1 MKKDKD
7 IKLYQEPT
15 IKVVKFQVELGFE
28 PSGMDTPTPGT
39 DPEEEWV
46 GRSVEGNTSRSV
58 FDNTAASE
66 QSFF

>member
-1 MKKDKD
+1 MKTSKVFR
-7 IKLYQEPT
+7 LYQEPT
-15 IKVVKFQVELGFE
+15 IKVVKFHVELGYE

-58 FDNTAASE
+58 FDNTAPE
-66 QSFF
+66 RSFF